1 MLMGII
7 LEEKV
12 QQYALALGLFAELKR
27 DPVFKLE
34 ATYHL
39 ATTARNLGLYSEFK
53 TDMASLIESGK
64 EPWAQMALNNLV
76 KFSGPGDSDIVAV
89 LDNQL
94 KAMKTPPQASDQFRI
109 NQARYYID
117 TGELSEASDA
127 LKLINDQSKVFA
139 ESLFLRSLI
148 EYRSNK
154 IEQAINL
161 QKQALD
167 LLWLNSKDS
176 ELRSVSALTLARM
189 YFQIG
194 KYKETFEA
202 FLKVDKKHPE
212 WLQAMIEQ
220 AWSQV
225 LAQDYEGAAGN
236 MFSLHTEFLK
246 KQFTPESYVV
256 RTVAYLNLC
265 QFGDGAMV
273 VKELQRKYAPFFE
286 QIKKYKESKATPE
299 GYYDTVRAWAKDPM
313 QPIVN
318 GIPGQLVY
326 AMTKHPGF
334 LTHQNAINALED
346 EATTINQI
354 SLNLVKNERALI
366 KKISDTKL
374 VLADAKAGS
383 PEINRLKTNLGSYQ
397 AQFQISK
404 TARQNIKPVREEL
417 LARVD
422 ILKAKNK
429 KKAGM
434 ALQTN
439 FNRIFTTLQNTLD
452 QIDVLRYE
460 LYSGAGEHI
469 RYQLA
474 GGDVND
480 KQRPELKVEDSKALN
495 WEFKGEVWE
504 DEIGHYRS
512 SLKNVC
518 PPEEGGSQP
527 GQ

>member
-1 MLMGII
+1 
-7 LEEKV
+7 V
-12 QQYALALGLFAELKR
+12 
-27 DPVFKLE
+27 
-34 ATYHL
+34 
-39 ATTARNLGLYSEFK
+39 
-53 TDMASLIESGK
+53 
-64 EPWAQMALNNLV
+64 
-76 KFSGPGDSDIVAV
+76 
-89 LDNQL
+89 
-94 KAMKTPPQASDQFRI
+94 
-109 NQARYYID
+109 
-117 TGELSEASDA
+117 DA
-127 LKLINDQSKVFA
+127 LKLITPQSKVYA

-148 EYRSNK
+148 DYRLNK
-154 IEQAINL
+154 LDQAINQ
-161 QKQALD
+161 QKQALEI
-167 LLWLNSKDS
+167 LWTTKKDS

-194 KYKETFEA
+194 KYKDA
-202 FLKVDKKHPE
+202 FDSYLKVEKKHPE

-246 KQFTPESYVV
+246 NQFTPESYVV

-273 VKELQRKYAPFFE
+273 VKELQKKYAPFFE
-286 QIKKYKESKATPE
+286 QIKKYKDSKATPE
-299 GYYDTVRAWAKDPM
+299 SYYETVRVWAKDPT

-334 LTHQNAINALED
+334 LTHQTAINGLED
-346 EATTINQI
+346 EANNINQI
-354 SLNLVKNERALI
+354 SLNLIKNERALI

-374 VLADAKAGS
+374 VLADAK
-383 PEINRLKTNLGSYQ
+383 PESTEIGRLKTNLGSYQ
-397 AQFQISK
+397 AQYQISK

-429 KKAGM
+429 KKAGA

-439 FNRIFTTLQNTLD
+439 FNRIFNTLQNTLD
-452 QIDVLRYE
+452 QIDVLKYE

-480 KQRPELKVEDSKALN
+480 KERPELKVEDSKALK

-527 GQ
+527 QGP